1 MSGVIFG
8 SFRLLCIS
16 KGVNM
21 YKLHS
26 FIHSFIG
33 IIIGGGR
40 RGVYE
45 TITDRDCDIIYI
57 RFSRM

>member
-26 FIHSFIG
+26 FIHWDYHRLFTRLSQIEIAILSIFVSPECKLAG
-33 IIIGGGR
+33 FM
-40 RGVYE
+40 E
-45 TITDRDCDIIYI
+45 
-57 RFSRM
+57 